1 MFFQTMDNLASS
13 SSSSSKPFQFQGMY
27 YVSENYVSSPF
38 KHIIYI
44 SIRKAFNFS
53 LNENENPHQAIDT
66 QQASLK
72 GKQPKR
78 PRTLKS
84 SSKRTSND
92 SASSWVF
99 TGSIKSSESSDNS
112 SNEGPSRR
120 SSSGVIKHNSQQA
133 PSNERFLILLKRL
146 NPDVPLSDVTELN
159 LSKQDIK
166 KFDNMDTHLVS
177 LKKLILSDNQL
188 THVAD
193 MPTSLTCLNLTRNK

>member
-1 MFFQTMDNLASS
+1 
-13 SSSSSKPFQFQGMY
+13 
-27 YVSENYVSSPF
+27 
-38 KHIIYI
+38 
-44 SIRKAFNFS
+44 
-53 LNENENPHQAIDT
+53 
-66 QQASLK
+66 
-72 GKQPKR
+72 
-78 PRTLKS
+78 LKS

-99 TGSIKSSESSDNS
+99 TGSIKSSESSDSS
-112 SNEGPSRR
+112 SNEGPSRKNG
-120 SSSGVIKHNSQQA
+120 SPSGVIKHNSQQA

-193 MPTSLTCLNLTRNK
+193 MPTSLTCLNLARNK